1 MSDTASTRATR
12 NTPDRPLVLAP
23 DLLPS
28 LAPLLAAWVPRQR
41 WFAGKGQQLTGFTLV
56 SATEL
61 LPCVSDGTAPG
72 LLQLLVRTRQSGQP
86 DRPAA
91 GDCYQLLLGV
101 HPALPP
107 QLAPAA
113 IGRPADGPL
122 RGRTVYDALLDNRL
136 CGLLL
141 ERLRVPGRLGALRF
155 CHEPGA
161 AIPSGLPA
169 RPIAVEQSNSSIV
182 YGDTFILKVFR
193 RIAPG
198 VNPDLELPRALA
210 GARCARVPA
219 PAAWFEAAG
228 AEECGE
234 TTTLGVL
241 QPFLRGSADGWQLAL
256 HALAVRADF
265 TGSARALGHA
275 TAEVH
280 TALAQV
286 LPTTELHR
294 PQLAAIAAQMTE
306 RLDATAR
313 AVPMLAPYRA
323 RLRAAF
329 DALAAVGHDGRGWA
343 AQRIHGDLHLGQT
356 LRSAGAGR
364 WSLIDFEGE
373 PARPPA
379 ERRRPQQALRDVAAM
394 LRSFDYAARS
404 GPGGGDAWSLE
415 WARRTRA
422 AFCRGY
428 AEAGG
433 HDPRSAPELMRAYE
447 TDKAV
452 YEVLY
457 EARHRPDWLPVPMA
471 AIRRLAAA
479 GDGTAARGDTTGT
492 AGMAGTAEAT
502 GAGAGA
508 AEATGTTGSGGPRGA
523 AGSAR
528 SDGRG

>member
-12 NTPDRPLVLAP
+12 NTPDQRPLAAAP
-23 DLLPS
+23 DLLSS
-28 LAPLLAAWVPRQR
+28 LAPLLAEWVPRQR
-41 WFAGKGQQLTGFTLV
+41 WFAGKGRLLTGFGLL

-61 LPCVSDGTAPG
+61 LPCTDGSAPG
-72 LLQLLVRTRQSGQP
+72 LLLLLVRAQQSAP
-86 DRPAA
+86 PSRRPVG

-107 QLAPAA
+107 QLAPSV
-113 IGRPADGPL
+113 IGRPGGGPL

-155 CHEPGA
+155 CREPDA
-161 AIPSGLPA
+161 EIPSGLPG

-182 YGDTFILKVFR
+182 YGDSFILKVFR
-193 RIAPG
+193 RIEPG

-210 GARCARVPA
+210 DAKCPRVPA
-219 PAAWFEAAG
+219 PAAWYESAAAEA
-228 AEECGE
+228 
-234 TTTLGVL
+234 TTLGVL
-241 QPFLRGSADGWQLAL
+241 QPFLPGSADGWQLAL
-256 HALAVRADF
+256 NALAVRADF

-280 TALAQV
+280 TALAQT
-286 LPTTELHR
+286 LPTTELRR
-294 PQLAAIAAQMTE
+294 PQLEVIAAQMHE

-313 AVPMLAPYRA
+313 AVPVLQPYRA
-323 RLRAAF
+323 RLRTAF
-329 DALAAVGHDGRGWA
+329 DTLAATGHDGRSWA

-356 LRSAGAGR
+356 LRSADEGR

-373 PARPPA
+373 PARPLA
-379 ERRRPQQALRDVAAM
+379 ERRRLQPAVRDIAGM

-404 GPGGGDAWSLE
+404 GPAGGDPWSLE
-415 WARRTRA
+415 WARRTRDA
-422 AFCRGY
+422 YCRGY

-433 HDPRSAPELMRAYE
+433 LDPRSAPELMRAYE

-457 EARHRPDWLPVPMA
+457 EARHRPDWLSVPMA
-471 AIRRLAAA
+471 AIRRLAA
-479 GDGTAARGDTTGT
+479 GGEQG
-492 AGMAGTAEAT
+492 T
-502 GAGAGA
+502 GADSP
-508 AEATGTTGSGGPRGA
+508 SGRRPGGA
-523 AGSAR
+523 AGSAGPGN
-528 SDGRG
+528 GRG

>member
-12 NTPDRPLVLAP
+12 NTPDRPLVAAP
-23 DLLPS
+23 DLLSS
-28 LAPLLAAWVPRQR
+28 LVPLLAAWVPRQR
-41 WFAGKGQQLTGFTLV
+41 WFAGKGRLITGFTLV

-61 LPCVSDGTAPG
+61 LPCSANGSAPG
-72 LLQLLVRTRQSGQP
+72 LLQLLVRTQQNAPAGRT
-86 DRPAA
+86 PAA
-91 GDCYQLLLGV
+91 DCYQLLLGV

-113 IGRPADGPL
+113 IGRPAGGPL
-122 RGRTVYDALLDNRL
+122 RGRTIYDALLDNRL

-141 ERLRVPGRLGALRF
+141 ERLRMPGRIGALRF
-155 CHEPGA
+155 RREPDSD
-161 AIPSGLPA
+161 IPSGLAA

-198 VNPDLELPRALA
+198 INPDLELPRALA
-210 GARCARVPA
+210 DVKCARVPA
-219 PAAWFEAAG
+219 PAAWFEADA
-228 AEECGE
+228 AEDGGE
-234 TTTLGVL
+234 ATTLGVL
-241 QPFLRGSADGWQLAL
+241 QPFLPGSADGWQLAL
-256 HALAVRADF
+256 NALSVRADF

-280 TALAQV
+280 TALAQT
-286 LPTTELHR
+286 LPTTELRR
-294 PQLAAIAAQMTE
+294 PQLEAIAARMNE

-313 AVPMLAPYRA
+313 AVPVLQPYRA

-329 DALAAVGHDGRGWA
+329 DALAAVGHDGRSWA

-356 LRSAGAGR
+356 LRSAEEGR

-373 PARPPA
+373 PARPLG
-379 ERRRPQQALRDVAAM
+379 ERRRPQPALRDVAAM

-404 GPGGGDAWSLE
+404 GPAGSDPWSQE
-415 WARRTRA
+415 WARRTRDA
-422 AFCRGY
+422 YCLGY

-433 HDPRSAPELMRAYE
+433 LDPRSAPELMRAYE

-457 EARHRPDWLPVPMA
+457 EARHRPDWLSVPMA

-479 GDGTAARGDTTGT
+479 GERLEGIDGLGG
-492 AGMAGTAEAT
+492 
-502 GAGAGA
+502 GAGQSSGDSRWAPSPRSSASARYSDSPGSA
-508 AEATGTTGSGGPRGA
+508 DSTGSDGA
-523 AGSAR
+523 N
-528 SDGRG
+528 GRG

>member
-210 GARCARVPA
+210 GA
-219 PAAWFEAAG
+219 
-228 AEECGE
+228 
-234 TTTLGVL
+234 
-241 QPFLRGSADGWQLAL
+241 
-256 HALAVRADF
+256 
-265 TGSARALGHA
+265 
-275 TAEVH
+275 
-280 TALAQV
+280 
-286 LPTTELHR
+286 
-294 PQLAAIAAQMTE
+294 
-306 RLDATAR
+306 
-313 AVPMLAPYRA
+313 
-323 RLRAAF
+323 
-329 DALAAVGHDGRGWA
+329 
-343 AQRIHGDLHLGQT
+343 
-356 LRSAGAGR
+356 
-364 WSLIDFEGE
+364 
-373 PARPPA
+373 
-379 ERRRPQQALRDVAAM
+379 
-394 LRSFDYAARS
+394 
-404 GPGGGDAWSLE
+404 
-415 WARRTRA
+415 
-422 AFCRGY
+422 
-428 AEAGG
+428 
-433 HDPRSAPELMRAYE
+433 
-447 TDKAV
+447 
-452 YEVLY
+452 
-457 EARHRPDWLPVPMA
+457 
-471 AIRRLAAA
+471 
-479 GDGTAARGDTTGT
+479 
-492 AGMAGTAEAT
+492 
-502 GAGAGA
+502 
-508 AEATGTTGSGGPRGA
+508 
-523 AGSAR
+523 
-528 SDGRG
+528 